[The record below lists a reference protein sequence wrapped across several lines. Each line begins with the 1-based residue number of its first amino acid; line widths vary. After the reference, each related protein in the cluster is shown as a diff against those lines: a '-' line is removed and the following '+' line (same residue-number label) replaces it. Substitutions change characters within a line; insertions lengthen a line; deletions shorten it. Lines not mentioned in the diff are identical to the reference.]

1 MTTAPFVAGDRLG
14 RLARA
19 AVPGKAVLLYG
30 PRQVGKTTLLRH
42 FVREHRPDALF
53 VSGADLLAKEA
64 IESQSVATL
73 STFVGRART
82 LIVDDAQQLRRAG
95 LNLKLFVDHLP
106 GLSVVAAASCAL
118 DLGVEKG
125 DPLTGRKRTLFL
137 HPVSQWEL
145 SAVESPAETR
155 AQLETRL
162 IYGSYPEIV
171 RLDSNE
177 KRRRC
182 LRELASTRLDRDL
195 LRIDSVRRPDRL
207 LPLLRLLARR
217 MGSELSLSELGAAV
231 GLGRNTVDRYLWLVQ
246 EAFLVYARFARCP
259 EGRHR
264 VGHGLRIHFHDNGVR
279 NALISNFEPL
289 SLRGDAEV
297 LWQNYILGERLKR
310 NDYAG
315 HLADSTFWRTGRG
328 REPDLIEES
337 NGSLSAIRSRWSPR
351 PADRVPASL
360 RRAFPDA
367 SFRVIHRDNYL
378 DFIAD
383 RPPATG
389 PRPPR
394 PSRRRQRT
402 NGAAPPP
409 GRFRPGAARPGRLGS
424 GGDGPP
430 SLNYAEVETPE

>member
-1 MTTAPFVAGDRLG
+1 MTTAPPVTGDLLD

-19 AVPGKAVLLYG
+19 ITPGKAVLLYG
-30 PRQVGKTTLLRH
+30 PQQVGKTSLLRD
-42 FVREHRPDALF
+42 FVREHRPDAVF
-53 VSGADLLAKEA
+53 VSGEDPSVAEA
-64 IESQSVATL
+64 LESQSIATL
-73 STFVGRART
+73 SAFVGRAKT

-95 LNLKLFVDHLP
+95 LNLKLLVDHLP
-106 GLSVVAAASCAL
+106 GLSVVAAASSTL

-162 IYGSYPEIV
+162 IYGSYPEV
-171 RLDSNE
+171 LRLESNE
-177 KRRRC
+177 ERRRC
-182 LRELASTRLDRDL
+182 LRKLASTGLDRDL

-217 MGSELSLSELGAAV
+217 MGSEVSLAELGATLD
-231 GLGRNTVDRYLWLVQ
+231 LGRNTVDRYLWLLQ
-246 EAFLVYARFARCP
+246 EAFLVYARFARRP

-264 VGHGLRIHFHDNGVR
+264 VSHGLRIHFNDNGVR

-310 NDYAG
+310 NDYIG
-315 HLADSTFWRTGRG
+315 HFADSAFWRTRRG
-328 REPDLIEES
+328 REPDLIEEG
-337 NGSLSAIRSRWSPR
+337 NGTLSAIRTRWSPG
-351 PADRVPASL
+351 PAERAPASL
-360 RRAFPDA
+360 RRVFPDA
-367 SFRVIHRDNYL
+367 GFRVVHRDNYL

-383 RPPATG
+383 RRPVAG
-389 PRPPR
+389 SRAPRT
-394 PSRRRQRT
+394 SRRRRRH
-402 NGAAPPP
+402 GPGCLGCRAGESVSHLAPTPP
-409 GRFRPGAARPGRLGS
+409 
-424 GGDGPP
+424 
-430 SLNYAEVETPE
+430 